1 MSKSKIPQYHPSY
14 TEEENQQMYE
24 YLETAS
30 TESLVQS
37 LWDLCNLYPP
47 EEKENVINALC
58 QFSRELSERMD
69 LEQRYQELIT
79 CRDLW
84 IQYRNALEI
93 YPDILKIRKK
103 YHEYKETPGKRP
115 YGVTMLEAFLGKYK
129 DTVCS
134 GYSDEMVR
142 KFLLKDKNY
151 EQPQTAFYDSPA
163 YKIKKPQEPIFYD
176 SIESIPIKHTVE
188 KKVLENLGKENLK
201 YLITILLQ
209 YVDVTGNQNPA
220 DVILIFLNRKY
231 ASSQASH
238 KKQPG
243 LFATKTMNI
252 QQLKENCH
260 RLLVEIKEL
269 KEQSQILANELQEFI
284 KKMKNEQ
291 K

>member
-1 MSKSKIPQYHPSY
+1 
-14 TEEENQQMYE
+14 
-24 YLETAS
+24 
-30 TESLVQS
+30 
-37 LWDLCNLYPP
+37 
-47 EEKENVINALC
+47 
-58 QFSRELSERMD
+58 
-69 LEQRYQELIT
+69 
-79 CRDLW
+79 
-84 IQYRNALEI
+84 
-93 YPDILKIRKK
+93 
-103 YHEYKETPGKRP
+103 
-115 YGVTMLEAFLGKYK
+115 MLEAFLGKYK
-129 DTVCS
+129 DTICD

-142 KFLLKDKNY
+142 RSLLKDKSY
-151 EQPQTAFYDSPA
+151 EQPKTAFYDSPA

-176 SIESIPIKHTVE
+176 SIESIPIKHTIE

-220 DVILIFLNRKY
+220 DVILDFLNRKY

-238 KKQPG
+238 KKKPG

-252 QQLKENCH
+252 QQLKENCQ

>member
-58 QFSRELSERMD
+58 QFNRELSERMD
-69 LEQRYQELIT
+69 LEQRYQELMT

-103 YHEYKETPGKRP
+103 YHEYKEAPGKRP

-129 DTVCS
+129 DTVCD

-142 KFLLKDKNY
+142 RFLLKDKNY
-151 EQPQTAFYDSPA
+151 EQPQTA
-163 YKIKKPQEPIFYD
+163 FYD

-252 QQLKENCH
+252 QQLKENCQ
-260 RLLVEIKEL
+260 RLLVEIEEL